1 MRTIPKVLC
10 LLALAALVLAVAAEA
25 GHEEITKTFDKK
37 ERIRLKTISGDC
49 VVEPSDSDKI
59 EITVISRYS
68 PADAFDPVFKEQ
80 GGTLKIYEELDG
92 NTSGGA
98 TWILRVPEGTEIDFS
113 TASGDMTIT
122 DMKGEFSANTASG
135 DFEIENCRGE
145 FDLSTASGDYEIEN
159 CHGEFDLST
168 ASGDY
173 EVEDCS
179 GEFELSTA
187 SGDHSIKDCHG
198 EFTVSTASGDVKA
211 YGIVLDEESS
221 FSTASGSVN
230 VKLSESAAYD
240 LDVSSASGNATLNY
254 GGNPIKGQFEFT
266 VSKRDG
272 KIVSPYDFD
281 DEEEFYRGDDKY
293 VRKSFTKDE
302 DSPHI
307 TVSSASGKATLKK
320 N

>member
-1 MRTIPKVLC
+1 MRTIPKALC
-10 LLALAALVLAVAAEA
+10 LLVLAALVLAVAAEA
-25 GHEEITKTFDKK
+25 GREEITKTFDKK

-59 EITVISRYS
+59 EVTVISRYS

-80 GGTLKIYEELDG
+80 GGTLKLYEELDG

-98 TWILRVPEGTEIDFS
+98 TWILRVPEGTEVDFS

-135 DFEIENCRGE
+135 DFEIENCHGE
-145 FDLSTASGDYEIEN
+145 FNLSTASGDFEIEN
-159 CHGEFDLST
+159 
-168 ASGDY
+168 
-173 EVEDCS
+173 
-179 GEFELSTA
+179 
-187 SGDHSIKDCHG
+187 CHG
-198 EFTVSTASGDVKA
+198 EFTVSTASGNVKA

-221 FSTASGSVN
+221 FSTASGSVR
-230 VKLSESAAYD
+230 VKLAESAAYN

-254 GGNPIKGQFEFT
+254 RGNPIKGQFEFT
-266 VSKRDG
+266 VRRRGG

-293 VRKSFTKDE
+293 VRKSFTKDG
-302 DSPHI
+302 DSPYI
-307 TVSSASGKATLKK
+307 TISTATGKATLKK